1 MFTND
6 ADNVMLFKYL
16 HKSIKKTNRIEK
28 IKTGWNLNWN
38 GQVRTEKWYE
48 SIWEGE
54 RQWRGVKEH
63 NKMMQ
68 IKIIYDR
75 IIKNDLIW
83 IFLFLVLRLMCIIKK
98 I

>member
-38 GQVRTEKWYE
+38 GQVHTEKWYE
-48 SIWEGE
+48 SMRGGE
-54 RQWRGVKEH
+54 TMKRSERTQ
-63 NKMMQ
+63 
-68 IKIIYDR
+68 
-75 IIKNDLIW
+75 
-83 IFLFLVLRLMCIIKK
+83 
-98 I
+98 